1 MSDAD
6 TSDRETDHYREIM
19 LLSVVPEEHVIPSP
33 G

>member
-6 TSDRETDHYREIM
+6 TSDREPITTAKIM